1 MAPTTLL
8 AGVAFLWADSGIRR
22 IMRGIG
28 VFELLNHRDKVIEA
42 IVLRFGSFFVTWF
55 LGCFALASI
64 ASVVNRLGDSD
75 DTSWIPDRHQRAREH
90 LGSVFVAALITFSA
104 FLAGNALSELVQNA
118 AVRVVGWPRFS
129 RFSYAAG
136 LVGYVTVATLISWLG
151 ASIPLLI
158 RGDTKVW
165 AALKR
170 SLELSSGYEGA
181 LFLLVV
187 ESVAGTLV
195 AGYATFHILHAFV
208 PSQFGYTPWYGWG
221 VNLTAILASAA
232 MEAPL
237 FIGLSLL
244 ADPEF
249 HNALSL
255 PGAQQAT

>member
-8 AGVAFLWADSGIRR
+8 AGVVFLWANSGIR
-22 IMRGIG
+22 IVMRGIG
-28 VFELLNHRDKVIEA
+28 VFELLNHWDRVVEA
-42 IVLRFGSFFVTWF
+42 TVLRFGSFFVTWF
-55 LGCFALASI
+55 LGCFALATI
-64 ASVVNRLGDSD
+64 ASVINRLGDSD
-75 DTSWIPDRHQRAREH
+75 ETAWISDRHQRAREH
-90 LGSVFVAALITFSA
+90 LGSVFVAALITFSV

-136 LVGYVTVATLISWLG
+136 LIGYLTVATLVSWLG

-158 RGDTKVW
+158 RGDTNVW

-187 ESVAGTLV
+187 ESVAGTFV
-195 AGYATFHILHAFV
+195 AGYGTVYILHAFV
-208 PSQFGYTPWYGWG
+208 PGQFRYTLWYGWG
-221 VNLTAILASAA
+221 VNLTAILAGAA

-244 ADPEF
+244 ADPDF

-255 PGAQQAT
+255 PGPQQAT